1 MWIDDKSIRQ
11 REAVVDNREYSYTQ
25 AFKQIAKIANS
36 SLPLKK
42 TLNSIAKSTA
52 KALKA
57 AGSTIM
63 LLSPHRE
70 HLDIIAAYG
79 LSDLYLRKGVL
90 NAHKSLCD
98 VLSGKIVAIYDAT
111 HDERVQYPEAAGMEK
126 ISSLLAA
133 PLIQKGEV
141 IGQVRIYTDE
151 PRHFSQTDKDFLSTV
166 ANIIAITLERTE
178 LYQVLKAEHK
188 ETMTKRG
195 KLVETPKLPTSSLR
209 PSSFGHP
216 SEEEFA
222 KLLDFY
228 RIEWLYE
235 PRSFP
240 LAWQNNKVTEMFT
253 PDFYLPELDL
263 YIELTTLKQS
273 LITEKNRK
281 LRRLRELYPD
291 VNIKL
296 LTKSDYLRLLAKYGY
311 GRLSG
316 AKVKGI
322 DRVLFSHTQIQR
334 RVRALAKRISQDYSG
349 KRLVLIGIL
358 KGVICFMSDLM
369 QHITLP
375 VTVDFMAISYYGT
388 DNESAVKITKDL
400 DTSIAGLNVIMV
412 EDIVDTGMTLN
423 YVLNHLASHNPVSLR
438 VCTLLDKRARRII
451 DVPLDYI
458 GFEVPDEFVVGYG
471 LDYHGEYRN
480 LPFIGA
486 LSPELVEDE
495 QRK

>member
-1 MWIDDKSIRQ
+1 
-11 REAVVDNREYSYTQ
+11 VDNREHSYSQ
-25 AFKQIAKIANS
+25 AFKQIARIANS
-36 SLPLKK
+36 PLPLKNV
-42 TLNSIAKSTA
+42 LNSAAKSAA

-57 AGSTIM
+57 AGCSIM
-63 LLSPHRE
+63 LLNAQKE

-79 LSDLYLRKGVL
+79 LSDLYLRKGALKASRSLPEVL
-90 NAHKSLCD
+90 N
-98 VLSGKIVAIYDAT
+98 GKLVAIFDAT
-111 HDERVQYPEAAGMEK
+111 QDERAQYPEAAEMEG
-126 ISSLLAA
+126 ISSILAA
-133 PLIQKGEV
+133 PIPQRGEIV
-141 IGQVRIYTDE
+141 GEIRIYTRE
-151 PRHFSQTDKDFLSTV
+151 PRKFSQADKDFLTTV
-166 ANIIAITLERTE
+166 ANIIAVSLEKNE
-178 LYQVLKAEHK
+178 LYQVLKAEHE
-188 ETMTKRG
+188 ETVTKRR
-195 KLVETPKLPTSSLR
+195 KLTETPELPSSSLR

-240 LAWQNNKVTEMFT
+240 LAWQDGKVVEMFT

-281 LRRLRELYPD
+281 LRRLRELYPEI
-291 VNIKL
+291 NIKL
-296 LTKSDYLRLLAKYGY
+296 LNKSDYLRLLAKYGY
-311 GRLSG
+311 GRLG
-316 AKVKGI
+316 ETKVKGI

-334 RVRALAKRISQDYSG
+334 HVKALAKRISRDYMG
-349 KRLVLIGIL
+349 RNLVLVGIL
-358 KGVICFMSDLM
+358 KGVMCFMADLM

-375 VTVDFMAISYYGT
+375 LNVDFMAISYYGT

-400 DTSIAGLNVIMV
+400 DTSIAGLDVLMV

-423 YVLNHLASHNPVSLR
+423 YVLNHLASHNPASLR
-438 VCTLLDKRARRII
+438 VCTLLDKRVRRLI

-458 GFEVPDEFVVGYG
+458 GFEIPDEFVVGYG

-486 LSPELVEDE
+486 LKPELIEE
-495 QRK
+495 EGKK